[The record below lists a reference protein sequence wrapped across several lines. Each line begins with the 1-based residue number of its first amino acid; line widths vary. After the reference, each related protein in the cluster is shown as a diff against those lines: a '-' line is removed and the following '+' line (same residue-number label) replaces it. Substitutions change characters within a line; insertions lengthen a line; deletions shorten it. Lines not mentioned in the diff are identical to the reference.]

1 MNRLTDV
8 VKHLIVI
15 NVIIYIGVSLSPFP
29 TLRQYFILYPPGTDL
44 FRPVQLFTH
53 MFMHGSTFHIMFNM
67 LALYFIGPA
76 VEAFWGSKKFLFYY
90 LFCGVGAM
98 LTHIVLGTNAPVV
111 GASGAIYGVLAAFAY
126 LFPNTQM
133 MLLFPPIPIKAK
145 YLVLILVGIDL
156 FSGMSGSNT
165 GIAHFAHIGGAVFG
179 ILLILYWRKFP
190 R

>member
-1 MNRLTDV
+1 MNRITDV

-15 NVIIYIGVSLSPFP
+15 NVIIFLGVSFSPFSSI
-29 TLRQYFILYPPGTDL
+29 RQYFILYPIGSSM
-44 FRPVQLFTH
+44 FKPVQLFTH

-76 VEAFWGSKKFLFYY
+76 VEMLLGAKKFLFFY

-98 LTHIVLGTNAPVV
+98 LTHILLGTNAPVV

-126 LFPNTQM
+126 YFPNTQM
-133 MLLFPPIPIKAK
+133 MLIFPPIPIKAK
-145 YLVLILVGIDL
+145 YLVLILIGIDL
-156 FSGMSGSNT
+156 FSGMSGANS

-179 ILLILYWRKFP
+179 ILLILYWKKFG
-190 R
+190 